1 MDLEEILAQVNS
13 LAIKNKWYEKD
24 SSRPQTPRNLAISIS
39 LEASELLECFQ
50 WSETANNECVGDEIA
65 DVIIYCVQLSNVLK
79 MDISSIIQKKIKANS
94 QRIWK

>member
-1 MDLEEILAQVNS
+1 MELEEILTQVNS

-24 SSRPQTPRNLAISIS
+24 SCRPQTPRNLAISIS